1 MRKGN
6 NGIVIG
12 IVEDEPQVA
21 DLYKTALTALGMSIS
36 FIAGDGLEAI
46 KAFNE
51 SDPRPDIV
59 IMDHRMPIMT
69 GVAAMKEM
77 LKLNPETRYIIVSA
91 DSSIREDALE
101 AGALMFLEKPIKLKQ
116 LTGCIQNLRQGSA
129 IKI

>member
-1 MRKGN
+1 MLKDN
-6 NGIVIG
+6 IA

-21 DLYKTALTALGMSIS
+21 DLYKTAFTALGMSIS

-46 KAFNE
+46 KAFKD

-59 IMDHRMPIMT
+59 IMDHRMPEMT

-77 LKLNPETRYIIVSA
+77 QKLNPETRYIIVSA
-91 DSSIREDALE
+91 DSSVREEALG

-116 LTGCIQNLRQGSA
+116 LTASVQNLRQE
-129 IKI
+129 